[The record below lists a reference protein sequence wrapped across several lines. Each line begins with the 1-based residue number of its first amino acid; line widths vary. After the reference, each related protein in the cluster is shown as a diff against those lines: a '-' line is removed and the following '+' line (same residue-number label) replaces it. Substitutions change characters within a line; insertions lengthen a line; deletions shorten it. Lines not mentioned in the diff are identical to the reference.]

1 VAVKRR
7 NLIWLPNAF
16 TAMNVLLGFLSI
28 LVSVNASL
36 RPEPFIPGQPTPYDT
51 ACWLIIWA
59 TLFDVLDGK
68 VAKLTG
74 TSSDFGMR
82 LDTFADATTFGL
94 APAVL
99 VFCAF
104 LSPGQMAPPFGWIV
118 CGCYFTAA
126 VFRLA
131 RYNVQSAA
139 APQFGFTGVPTPT
152 AALIVVSL
160 YLSARDWAPPTW
172 CVAALMVLIA
182 LVMVG
187 PLRYPAFKGLYPREK
202 KLVFAI
208 LMGMALATC
217 FVGPAKVLLVTFGS
231 FALLWGHLWIPTRR
245 FWVPELNSSSKKK
258 RP

>member
-1 VAVKRR
+1 MKKPKPSR
-7 NLIWLPNAF
+7 LIWLPNAF
-16 TAMNVLLGFLSI
+16 TAANVLLGFLSI
-28 LVSVNASL
+28 LISVNASL
-36 RPEPFIPGQPTPYDT
+36 RPQLAAPGEPTPYDI

-104 LSPGQMAPPFGWIV
+104 LSPSQVPAPLGWIA
-118 CGCYFTAA
+118 CGCYFTSA

-139 APQFGFTGVPTPT
+139 APQFGFVGVPTPT
-152 AALIVVSL
+152 AALIAVSL
-160 YLSARDWAPPTW
+160 YLSTRDASPAPWA
-172 CVAALMVLIA
+172 VGGVMVLIA
-182 LVMVG
+182 AVMVS
-187 PLRYPAFKGLYPREK
+187 PLRYPAFKGLYPVEK
-202 KLVFAI
+202 KVVLAI
-208 LMGMALATC
+208 ITAMAVATC
-217 FVGPAKVLLVTFGS
+217 FVGPAKVLLATFGS
-231 FALLWGHLWIPTRR
+231 FALLWGHLWVPSRR
-245 FWVPELNSSSKKK
+245 FWVPELRVK
-258 RP
+258 P

>member
-1 VAVKRR
+1 MSQKASR
-7 NLIWLPNAF
+7 LIWLPNAF

-36 RPEPFIPGQPTPYDT
+36 RPEPLLPGMPTPYDT

-68 VAKLTG
+68 LAKLTG

-99 VFCAF
+99 VYCAF
-104 LSPGQMAPPFGWIV
+104 LSPSQLAAPLGWIA

-131 RYNVQSAA
+131 RYNVQTAG
-139 APQFGFTGVPTPT
+139 PPRFGFVGVPTPT
-152 AALIVVSL
+152 AALISVSL
-160 YLSARDWAPPTW
+160 YLSTRDANPPVW
-172 CVAALMVLIA
+172 MVAGMMVLIA
-182 LVMVG
+182 AVMVS
-187 PLRYPAFKGLYPREK
+187 PIRYPAFKGLLRREK
-202 KLVFAI
+202 ILVVVV
-208 LMGMALATC
+208 LGSMALLTA
-217 FVGPAKVLLVTFGS
+217 FLGPAKVLLIYFGS
-231 FALLWGHLWIPTRR
+231 FALLWGPLWVPTRAL
-245 FWVPELNSSSKKK
+245 WNPELQTSTSKPK
-258 RP
+258 R